1 MHDFHLFLYAIIYHH
16 QMMGENKKF
25 FIFSSLT
32 CHSSKISSFLHLGIF
47 SIPPA
52 NNRKNSK
59 MFPERVIR
67 NIDYLIEIL
76 RIDSEI
82 LKFQKKKLTHQFS
95 GLILG
100 SNILTWEKTLMSTRF
115 SQIIDMYY
123 SNRGISYNSTIKAS
137 NRKVIFSEILKK
149 TNLTHQVS
157 IKTFNGKIA
166 HLRNIVH
173 LHFESYLVH

>member
-82 LKFQKKKLTHQFS
+82 LKFQKKKMNSSIF
-95 GLILG
+95 
-100 SNILTWEKTLMSTRF
+100 RF
-115 SQIIDMYY
+115 DSWSKYIDMGK
-123 SNRGISYNSTIKAS
+123 NANVNK
-137 NRKVIFSEILKK
+137 ILPNYRYVLLKQRYF
-149 TNLTHQVS
+149 L
-157 IKTFNGKIA
+157 
-166 HLRNIVH
+166 
-173 LHFESYLVH
+173 

>member
-1 MHDFHLFLYAIIYHH
+1 
-16 QMMGENKKF
+16 MMGENKKF

-82 LKFQKKKLTHQFS
+82 LKFQKKKMNSSIF
-95 GLILG
+95 
-100 SNILTWEKTLMSTRF
+100 RF
-115 SQIIDMYY
+115 DSWSKYIDMGK
-123 SNRGISYNSTIKAS
+123 NANVNK
-137 NRKVIFSEILKK
+137 ILPNYRYVLLKQRYF
-149 TNLTHQVS
+149 L
-157 IKTFNGKIA
+157 
-166 HLRNIVH
+166 
-173 LHFESYLVH
+173 